1 VQEQIRTNFPAF
13 CSCSCRPAT
22 AHSSQNLAVLS
33 QDGTILSQ
41 NLRVFTR
48 QAASQCSP
56 DKEPGGNRATDSWE
70 VNMSTESIL
79 GLESNSPDSAERAP
93 SDSNVDARL
102 NTLRETVLQLLD
114 EVESLA
120 ISRPVDIKRGARF
133 SDEVRQFEVSLIR
146 TALGRTSGSQTRA
159 ARLLGLKPTTLN
171 AKIKRYGI
179 TA

>member
-1 VQEQIRTNFPAF
+1 
-13 CSCSCRPAT
+13 
-22 AHSSQNLAVLS
+22 
-33 QDGTILSQ
+33 
-41 NLRVFTR
+41 
-48 QAASQCSP
+48 
-56 DKEPGGNRATDSWE
+56 
-70 VNMSTESIL
+70 MSNESIL
-79 GLESNSPDSAERAP
+79 GLETRAAESTEQALAQA
-93 SDSNVDARL
+93 SVDARL
-102 NTLRETVLQLLD
+102 NTLRETVLQLLN

-120 ISRPVDIKRGARF
+120 ISRPVDIKHGARF

>member
-1 VQEQIRTNFPAF
+1 M
-13 CSCSCRPAT
+13 
-22 AHSSQNLAVLS
+22 SS
-33 QDGTILSQ
+33 
-41 NLRVFTR
+41 
-48 QAASQCSP
+48 
-56 DKEPGGNRATDSWE
+56 
-70 VNMSTESIL
+70 ESIL
-79 GLESNSPDSAERAP
+79 GLEENNSPQVEQTPVDGT
-93 SDSNVDARL
+93 VDARL
-102 NTLRETVLQLLD
+102 TTLRETVLELLN

>member
-1 VQEQIRTNFPAF
+1 M
-13 CSCSCRPAT
+13 
-22 AHSSQNLAVLS
+22 SSEVL
-33 QDGTILSQ
+33 
-41 NLRVFTR
+41 
-48 QAASQCSP
+48 
-56 DKEPGGNRATDSWE
+56 E
-70 VNMSTESIL
+70 
-79 GLESNSPDSAERAP
+79 LESNSPDSAEKAP
-93 SDSNVDARL
+93 SESTVDNRL
-102 NTLRETVLQLLD
+102 NTLRETALRLLD

-120 ISRPVDIKRGARF
+120 VSRPVDIKRGARF

>member
-1 VQEQIRTNFPAF
+1 M
-13 CSCSCRPAT
+13 
-22 AHSSQNLAVLS
+22 SS
-33 QDGTILSQ
+33 
-41 NLRVFTR
+41 
-48 QAASQCSP
+48 
-56 DKEPGGNRATDSWE
+56 
-70 VNMSTESIL
+70 ESIL
-79 GLESNSPDSAERAP
+79 GLEENNTQQVEQTP
-93 SDSNVDARL
+93 VDATVDVRL
-102 NTLRETVLQLLD
+102 NTLRETVLELLD

>member
-1 VQEQIRTNFPAF
+1 M
-13 CSCSCRPAT
+13 
-22 AHSSQNLAVLS
+22 SS
-33 QDGTILSQ
+33 
-41 NLRVFTR
+41 
-48 QAASQCSP
+48 
-56 DKEPGGNRATDSWE
+56 
-70 VNMSTESIL
+70 ESIL
-79 GLESNSPDSAERAP
+79 GLEEKNNQQVEQTP
-93 SDSNVDARL
+93 VDATVDVRL
-102 NTLRETVLQLLD
+102 NSLRETVLELLD

>member
-1 VQEQIRTNFPAF
+1 MESVLEQ
-13 CSCSCRPAT
+13 
-22 AHSSQNLAVLS
+22 
-33 QDGTILSQ
+33 
-41 NLRVFTR
+41 
-48 QAASQCSP
+48 
-56 DKEPGGNRATDSWE
+56 
-70 VNMSTESIL
+70 
-79 GLESNSPDSAERAP
+79 ESNSPDSAEQA
-93 SDSNVDARL
+93 SSKSSVDARL
-102 NTLRETVLQLLD
+102 NSLRETVLQLLD

-120 ISRPVDIKRGARF
+120 ISRPVDVKRGARF

>member
-1 VQEQIRTNFPAF
+1 M
-13 CSCSCRPAT
+13 
-22 AHSSQNLAVLS
+22 SS
-33 QDGTILSQ
+33 
-41 NLRVFTR
+41 
-48 QAASQCSP
+48 
-56 DKEPGGNRATDSWE
+56 
-70 VNMSTESIL
+70 ESIL
-79 GLESNSPDSAERAP
+79 GLEDNNNIAQHVEQTSVDST
-93 SDSNVDARL
+93 VDARL

>member
-1 VQEQIRTNFPAF
+1 MT
-13 CSCSCRPAT
+13 S
-22 AHSSQNLAVLS
+22 
-33 QDGTILSQ
+33 
-41 NLRVFTR
+41 
-48 QAASQCSP
+48 
-56 DKEPGGNRATDSWE
+56 
-70 VNMSTESIL
+70 ESIL
-79 GLESNSPDSAERAP
+79 GLELNGPELAEQTH
-93 SDSNVDARL
+93 SELNVDARL

-159 ARLLGLKPTTLN
+159 AKLLGLKPTTLN

-179 TA
+179 MA

>member
-1 VQEQIRTNFPAF
+1 MSMESVLEQET
-13 CSCSCRPAT
+13 
-22 AHSSQNLAVLS
+22 
-33 QDGTILSQ
+33 
-41 NLRVFTR
+41 
-48 QAASQCSP
+48 
-56 DKEPGGNRATDSWE
+56 
-70 VNMSTESIL
+70 
-79 GLESNSPDSAERAP
+79 NSPDSAEQAP
-93 SDSNVDARL
+93 SSSSVDARL

-120 ISRPVDIKRGARF
+120 ISRPVDVKRGARF

>member
-1 VQEQIRTNFPAF
+1 
-13 CSCSCRPAT
+13 
-22 AHSSQNLAVLS
+22 
-33 QDGTILSQ
+33 
-41 NLRVFTR
+41 
-48 QAASQCSP
+48 
-56 DKEPGGNRATDSWE
+56 
-70 VNMSTESIL
+70 MSNESIL
-79 GLESNSPDSAERAP
+79 GLETSAAESTEQAPVKDS
-93 SDSNVDARL
+93 VDARL

-120 ISRPVDIKRGARF
+120 ISRPVDIKNGARF

-179 TA
+179 MA

>member
-1 VQEQIRTNFPAF
+1 
-13 CSCSCRPAT
+13 
-22 AHSSQNLAVLS
+22 
-33 QDGTILSQ
+33 
-41 NLRVFTR
+41 
-48 QAASQCSP
+48 
-56 DKEPGGNRATDSWE
+56 
-70 VNMSTESIL
+70 MSESIL
-79 GLESNSPDSAERAP
+79 GLESNSPDAADRTP
-93 SDSNVDARL
+93 QDSSVDARL

-179 TA
+179 TPKEARSIA